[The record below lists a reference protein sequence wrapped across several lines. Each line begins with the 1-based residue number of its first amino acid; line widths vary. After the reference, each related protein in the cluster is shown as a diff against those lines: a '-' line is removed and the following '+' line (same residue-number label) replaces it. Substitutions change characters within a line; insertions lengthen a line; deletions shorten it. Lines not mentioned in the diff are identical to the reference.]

1 MAISPHVHV
10 HGNYGDRSVMITVS
24 LVSSDFIRT
33 ANVVA
38 LTDVS
43 LLVVDKEW
51 VGFVG
56 VVYFSNDYP
65 V

>member
-1 MAISPHVHV
+1 M
-10 HGNYGDRSVMITVS
+10 YTVAKEIQVYDTFS

-51 VGFVG
+51 VGPILLSGCGLF
-56 VVYFSNDYP
+56 
-65 V
+65 